1 MQGLRTALIL
11 CFLIAPVA
19 GKSAQETPG
28 KERLEEVEG
37 QLEKS
42 KQERREL
49 VEQAADADAEIKSLT
64 ERLIASAGRLQG
76 IEEQVTT
83 KEGKIEQL
91 NEELSVKKAVLLGK
105 NKKVAEVL
113 AALQRLSSRPVALLL
128 VKPAESMVLAR
139 SSALLARITPKL
151 EGEARVL
158 RDQIVEIVSLRE
170 QIKAE
175 RQTLESNLVALAA
188 EQAKLDELLTRR
200 QQRRQS
206 LETSTKDLD
215 RRIATLATEAKD
227 LRDLLRKLGEE
238 ADRRRKAAAAAAKR
252 FGKALQERPAFP
264 TARPFS
270 SARGSLALPARGQLV
285 ERFGDQTVTGTTK
298 GIRLRTRTGA
308 QVVAPYD
315 GRVVFAGPFRTYGQ
329 LLIIEHG
336 EGYISLLA
344 GMSRLDGVVGQWVLA
359 GEPVGVMKASQASR
373 NAATS
378 SDKAPELYIEI
389 RRFGEPIN
397 PLPWLSMGQGKVT
410 G

>member
-1 MQGLRTALIL
+1 MQGLRTVLIL

-28 KERLEEVEG
+28 EERLEEVEE

-42 KQERREL
+42 KQERRDL
-49 VEQAADADAEIKSLT
+49 VEQADAAAAEIKSLT
-64 ERLIASAGRLQG
+64 KRLIASARRLQG
-76 IEEQVTT
+76 IEERVTT
-83 KEGKIEQL
+83 KEGEIRKL
-91 NEELSVKKAVLLGK
+91 DDELSAKKAALLGK
-105 NKKVAEVL
+105 NQKVAEVL

-128 VKPAESMVLAR
+128 AKPAESMVLAR

-151 EGEARVL
+151 EGEAKVL
-158 RDQIVEIVSLRE
+158 RDQIVEIVGLRE
-170 QIKAE
+170 QIQAE
-175 RQTLESNLVALAA
+175 RQILESNLVVLAA
-188 EQAKLDELLTRR
+188 ERAKLDELLARR
-200 QQRRQS
+200 QQRRRS

-227 LRDLLRKLGEE
+227 LRDLLRKLGED

-285 ERFGDQTVTGTTK
+285 ERFGDQTVTGTAK

-344 GMSRLDGVVGQWVLA
+344 GMSRLDGVVGQWILA
-359 GEPVGVMKASQASR
+359 GEPVGVMKDSR
-373 NAATS
+373 ARRNVAVS

-397 PLPWLSMGQGKVT
+397 PLPWLSMGEGKVT